1 MSQQTIAPSL
11 DSRRWTKDELLGLY
25 RYSKVGQSNGLPIS
39 EDVAKKK
46 RVPELVLLRTEH
58 NRPKSRR
65 TADVGSPDESHVT
78 AKQGQYLSFI
88 YYYTKIH
95 GVAPSEAD
103 MQRYFGVSAPSVHQM
118 V

>member
-25 RYSKVGQSNGLPIS
+25 RYSKVGQSNRLPIS